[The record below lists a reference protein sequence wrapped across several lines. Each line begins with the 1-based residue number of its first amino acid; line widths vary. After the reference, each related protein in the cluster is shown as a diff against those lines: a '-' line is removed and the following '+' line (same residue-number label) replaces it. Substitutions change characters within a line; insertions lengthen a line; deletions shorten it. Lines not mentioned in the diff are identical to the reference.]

1 MITRMNESKTQN
13 SILNE
18 IVNVNLLVQNVI

>member
-1 MITRMNESKTQN
+1 MITRMNESKTLK
-13 SILNE
+13 SIFHE